1 MNHIQN
7 IADESSDDEGFEVDE
22 TMNDGDE
29 ANVEDVDDHIE
40 SEEVYGSASSSSSSS
55 SSNNNRLAGAKSF
68 PTEPVET
75 KHESDDEDTGGRVPD
90 SDVDTIDLFA
100 QARKV
105 PLSHQVEY
113 EPAERYD
120 FMISTRFFS

>member
-22 TMNDGDE
+22 TMNDGDDTIIE
-29 ANVEDVDDHIE
+29 DVEDH
-40 SEEVYGSASSSSSSS
+40 EVSGVVFSSASSSSSSS
-55 SSNNNRLAGAKSF
+55 SSNNYRSADVQSF
-68 PTEPVET
+68 PTELVET
-75 KHESDDEDTGGRVPD
+75 KQERDDEDSGGISRIPD

-105 PLSHQVEY
+105 PLSHQVEK
-113 EPAERYD
+113 
-120 FMISTRFFS
+120 